1 MNNCVINTV
10 KVFQFSLV
18 LNDQVEE
25 GNGSLGFQ
33 CCEARNA
40 IYEEKREAANKNKSL
55 KGEVFEHGTA
65 WSWSSKGLAVLL
77 HII

>member
-1 MNNCVINTV
+1 V

-40 IYEEKREAANKNKSL
+40 IYEEKRAANKNKSL
-55 KGEVFEHGTA
+55 KGKCLSMAQLSLGHQ
-65 WSWSSKGLAVLL
+65 KGWQCCCKY
-77 HII
+77 II